1 MGKKGIKLMEVV
13 PYTCQLDPQM
23 LSQALTPLKR
33 HYTNISGYTYPDSS
47 KHDSLADPHQV
58 RPMPPL

>member
-1 MGKKGIKLMEVV
+1 MEVV
-13 PYTCQLDPQM
+13 PYTCQLGPQM
-23 LSQALTPLKR
+23 LFLGLSPLKR
-33 HYTNISGYTYPDSS
+33 HYTNMSGYTDPDST